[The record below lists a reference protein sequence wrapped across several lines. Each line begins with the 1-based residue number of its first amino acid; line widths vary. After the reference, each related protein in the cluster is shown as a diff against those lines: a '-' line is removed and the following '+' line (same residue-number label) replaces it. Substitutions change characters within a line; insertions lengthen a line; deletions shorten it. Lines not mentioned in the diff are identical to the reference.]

1 MEEGV
6 LMNSLRGQNTKSTLL
21 FDVIL
26 SMRIYA
32 VIAKKVTVCLTA
44 TGFVAVLFK
53 GLAQKMLDNAKPKEN
68 SYFWW

>member
-26 SMRIYA
+26 SKRIYA

-44 TGFVAVLFK
+44 TGFVTVLFK
-53 GLAQKMLDNAKPKEN
+53 GLAQ
-68 SYFWW
+68 